1 MSSAGTLL
9 SDLDSKGPVSDG
21 DSDLVQK
28 ILADMNGGSSGG
40 GGNSIQ
46 MPSRGMASPPPPL
59 PNQGLPVPQGT
70 TMLPQTTDPRI
81 PQAHVIGGDSPTAAD
96 FAAAMHG
103 VPRADNAQYYAGGQM
118 PQPGQMQFYPEEPR
132 KNMYARIIEEAKTP
146 LLVSLIVFVLS
157 LPAVNVLFAHYLPSL
172 VLPTGS
178 LTMVGL
184 VAKALI
190 AGTLFWT
197 LQRVVAPL
205 LQS

>member
-1 MSSAGTLL
+1 MGVEVVAFKSSVN
-9 SDLDSKGPVSDG
+9 PV
-21 DSDLVQK
+21 
-28 ILADMNGGSSGG
+28 
-40 GGNSIQ
+40 
-46 MPSRGMASPPPPL
+46 
-59 PNQGLPVPQGT
+59 T
-70 TMLPQTTDPRI
+70 T
-81 PQAHVIGGDSPTAAD
+81 
-96 FAAAMHG
+96 
-103 VPRADNAQYYAGGQM
+103 
-118 PQPGQMQFYPEEPR
+118 
-132 KNMYARIIEEAKTP
+132 
-146 LLVSLIVFVLS
+146 SLIVFVLS